1 MGIAIIVG
9 VPGVGKTTVL
19 NGAVK
24 RLSEKYSIKL
34 VNYGDVMLDIARSE
48 GLVNNRDE
56 MRLLSIEDQLRLQRD
71 AAAKISREA
80 EEADLLILDTHL
92 FIKTPRGRW
101 PGLSENNLPYLK
113 GVKQLILVE
122 ADPKDI
128 VSRRERDKSRR
139 RSDYGG
145 AEEVAEDQKYN
156 RLMAANISIR
166 YGCPVYI
173 LRNEEG
179 DVETA
184 IEELYKLLSSVIS
197 EG

>member
-24 RLSEKYSIKL
+24 LLSEEYNIKL
-34 VNYGDVMLDIARSE
+34 VNYGDVMLEIARRD

-56 MRLLSIEDQLRLQRD
+56 MRLLSIEEQLRLQRD
-71 AAAKISREA
+71 AAAKISRDA
-80 EEADLLILDTHL
+80 EEVDLLILDTHL

-145 AEEVAEDQKYN
+145 TEEVEEDQTYN

-184 IEELYKLLSSVIS
+184 IGELYNLLKSVVS